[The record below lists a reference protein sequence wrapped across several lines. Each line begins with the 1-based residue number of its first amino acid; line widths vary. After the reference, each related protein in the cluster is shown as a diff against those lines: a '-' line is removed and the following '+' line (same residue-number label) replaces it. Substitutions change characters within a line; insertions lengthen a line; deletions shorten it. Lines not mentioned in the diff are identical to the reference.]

1 MAVTAQALTLLPSE
15 IYFYARQSTNQSLLL
30 LSLRSPKVLSLPATS
45 LQSQAVTLGP
55 IKEPFAGLWEAQK
68 LSLEYMEAS

>member
-1 MAVTAQALTLLPSE
+1 MATTAQVLTLPLE
-15 IYFYARQSTNQSLLL
+15 IYFYAMQSIDQSLSL